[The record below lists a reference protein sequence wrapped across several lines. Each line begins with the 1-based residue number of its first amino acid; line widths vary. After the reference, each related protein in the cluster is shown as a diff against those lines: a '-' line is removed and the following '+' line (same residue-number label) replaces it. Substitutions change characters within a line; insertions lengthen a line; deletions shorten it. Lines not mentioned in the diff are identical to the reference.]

1 MIRAAAA
8 PRRKKQPEEKPK
20 YTICLPYVSGVGEDL
35 RRVCRKYDIRTAF
48 STVSTLR
55 QQLTKVKDVDP
66 LLSRAGVVYSIPCSD
81 CEQYYIGE
89 TKRAL
94 GTRLKE
100 HQANTRRGETEKS
113 AIAEHAWK
121 KDHRPAWDE
130 TSILAQARNENTLRI
145 KEAFCIMTA
154 EQEKILNRDRGT
166 AISDSWKPFLWRWS
180 QPRATP
186 QLRNPAQLSS

>member
-89 TKRAL
+89 TMQEGPGNSSKRTS
-94 GTRLKE
+94 GK
-100 HQANTRRGETEKS
+100 HQTRRDGEIGQSGARLES
-113 AIAEHAWK
+113 
-121 KDHRPAWDE
+121 RPP
-130 TSILAQARNENTLRI
+130 SRLG
-145 KEAFCIMTA
+145 
-154 EQEKILNRDRGT
+154 RDIHTGT
-166 AISDSWKPFLWRWS
+166 GEE
-180 QPRATP
+180 
-186 QLRNPAQLSS
+186 